1 MPLKT
6 LLEQGEDQIAA
17 VAAAKPN
24 AFTVGGSIDAT
35 GRVAGGITYDRH
47 WSNGWGATA
56 FARAWWD
63 DLAVTPRKITAE
75 AGAEIVKKF

>member
-1 MPLKT
+1 MPSI
-6 LLEQGEDQIAA
+6 LEQGEAQIAA

-24 AFTVGGSIDAT
+24 AFTVGGTIDAT
-35 GRVAGGITYDRH
+35 GRVTGGLTYDRH

-63 DLAVTPRKITAE
+63 DLAVTPRKISTS
-75 AGAEIVKKF
+75 AGVEVVKKF